1 MLVGRVP
8 IEDFGVEG
16 AAQPAQHRLVFLMA
30 RVAQDFEQV
39 RVAAHASA
47 ILRRTGAC
55 AIQAFRTRRHRRIGR
70 QNLFDSDEMIQE
82 SPKSYS

>member
-16 AAQPAQHRLVFLMA
+16 AAQPAQHRLVFVMA

-39 RVAAHASA
+39 RVAAHASQSSGGQA
-47 ILRRTGAC
+47 RASSRHSAPGAT
-55 AIQAFRTRRHRRIGR
+55 AGSAGRI
-70 QNLFDSDEMIQE
+70 FSTVT
-82 SPKSYS
+82 K